1 MPEMHLRRPGFEY
14 SACGPF
20 TKNKE
25 YKNKK
30 HPEDSWYIYQNK
42 LDKACF
48 QHEMTYED
56 FKDLTKRATFDKILC
71 NKVFSIETKATKNSK
86 CDGYKRGFA

>member
-1 MPEMHLRRPGFEY
+1 MPEMHLRRPGFGY

-20 TKNKE
+20 KKTKNTKI
-25 YKNKK
+25 KK
-30 HPEDSWYIYQNK
+30 TGDSWYIYQNK

-56 FKDLTKRATFDKILC
+56 FKDLTKRTTFDKILC
-71 NKVFSIETKATKNSK
+71 NKVFNIETKVNKNPK

>member
-1 MPEMHLRRPGFEY
+1 MDIVLVDHLQKIKN
-14 SACGPF
+14 
-20 TKNKE
+20 TKI
-25 YKNKK
+25 KK
-30 HPEDSWYIYQNK
+30 TGDSWYIYQNK

-56 FKDLTKRATFDKILC
+56 FKDLAKRTTFDKILC
-71 NKVFSIETKATKNSK
+71 NKVFNIETKANKNPK